1 MWKKRLSIIIVFILC
16 LNIISYDFIKGEE
29 VTKEIALDIESP
41 SAVLMEAK
49 SGKVLFEKNMNEKR
63 FPASTTKIMTLLLI
77 YEAVEKAISWED
89 KVVVREHAAG
99 MGGSQVFWNKMKNDS
114 INHDKMYCCAS
125 ANDASV
131 AMAAYCR

>member
-49 SGKVLFEKNMNEKR
+49 SGKVLFEK
-63 FPASTTKIMTLLLI
+63 I
-77 YEAVEKAISWED
+77 
-89 KVVVREHAAG
+89 
-99 MGGSQVFWNKMKNDS
+99 
-114 INHDKMYCCAS
+114 
-125 ANDASV
+125 
-131 AMAAYCR
+131 